1 MSRTTTLLAT
11 ALIAS
16 LCLVLA
22 IGAIASARAPTSPPE
37 VKAVD
42 SPARPATALSAA
54 GETCYSWD
62 FLNNTGQDVNDLHIR
77 LQGVKSLTEVY
88 TGTLNLFGEPD
99 ASSGYDAA
107 NDSYHLDFTNGIAYD
122 SDKVQ
127 LGVCTDRSS
136 LRLGSP
142 SPAFSWTV
150 TSTQA
155 LPDPLFAGLSVN
167 WLDHTHAQIDV
178 FNEQNI
184 TLTLWSL
191 SVLDP
196 DQPLPLEDLSDDIA
210 MLLPMASEV
219 VTDPLTLLPSANQT
233 FNVEVASANH
243 PYVIEAVLSA
253 EDDPGN
259 LVHTLVQTL
268 SPPYAVYLPLVWK

>member
-1 MSRTTTLLAT
+1 
-11 ALIAS
+11 
-16 LCLVLA
+16 
-22 IGAIASARAPTSPPE
+22 